1 MRRFFLL
8 IATLL
13 LISGC
18 SSSGSTVSVPY
29 TVSMGVETAGDV
41 NQYGDGEAHPVV
53 LRVYQLT
60 EVGGFKNAEFLD
72 LYNSDRKVL
81 ASSLIDVLHLGPLLP
96 GTQQQIEIDLQQDAR
111 YLAVMAEF
119 ADYTNASAKA
129 VLKLTEKPDEQ
140 LISIRVN
147 GLMVSFVQPKPSSWW
162 QIF

>member
-1 MRRFFLL
+1 MRKFFLL
-8 IATLL
+8 ITTLL

-18 SSSGSTVSVPY
+18 SSSGSTVSVP
-29 TVSMGVETAGDV
+29 TPVSVGLEIADDV
-41 NQYGDGEAHPVV
+41 NQYGDGAAHPVV

-60 EVGGFKNAEFLD
+60 EVGSFKNAEFLD

-96 GTQQQIEIDLQQDAR
+96 GTQKQIELDLQQEAR

-119 ADYTNASAKA
+119 AEYTNASAKA
-129 VLKLTEKPDEQ
+129 VLKLTEKPEEQ

-147 GLMVSFVQPKPSSWW
+147 GLLVSFAQPQPSSWW